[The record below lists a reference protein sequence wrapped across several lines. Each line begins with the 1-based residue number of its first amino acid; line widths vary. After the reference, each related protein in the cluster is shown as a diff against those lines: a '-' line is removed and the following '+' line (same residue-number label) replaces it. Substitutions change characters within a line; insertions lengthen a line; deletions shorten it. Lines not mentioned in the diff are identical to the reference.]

1 MSQKKVGIL
10 VSEVAVA
17 RIRRSSCPLCGGSF
31 SVFGR
36 LRIAFC
42 ESCGAR
48 LEWCLGEGSLTWD
61 LGGSLLE

>member
-1 MSQKKVGIL
+1 MCQKKVGIPPP
-10 VSEVAVA
+10 EVAVA

-31 SVFGR
+31 SVYGR

-48 LEWCLGEGSLTWD
+48 LEWSLNGFAPTWD
-61 LGGSLLE
+61 LGGLLA